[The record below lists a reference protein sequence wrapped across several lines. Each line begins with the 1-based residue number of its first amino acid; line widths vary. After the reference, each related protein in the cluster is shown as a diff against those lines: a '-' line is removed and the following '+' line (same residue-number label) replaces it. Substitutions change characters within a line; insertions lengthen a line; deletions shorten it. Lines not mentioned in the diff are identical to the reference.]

1 MRNKRRGRQWLVVI
15 LSVLI
20 LALIFLIIQSV
31 NHAKTSHV
39 KNVSKTEQIITQ
51 NGFVQQNS
59 PTMNE
64 LTGAKKKKLAN
75 INKKMS
81 DNRHFG
87 AYLGI
92 VGDTPVFAG
101 RNGYANRDKQVGFK
115 SSSTFLSGRY
125 QEFLNNAIIIKL
137 ISEKKLSLSEKLTKY
152 VPNNDETLK
161 GITIKQLLTQ
171 KPKYYATV
179 KNLNTLDAD
188 KYSSPDKLNVTTKAT
203 KINVSAT
210 SAIKAVLIS
219 KVLKKS
225 YTSVVNKMLV
235 DELGLSSL
243 RINDNKH
250 GYINDVLSYNEQLV
264 GGVPS
269 QTSVL
274 KVKNIYFG
282 TNQLRLSLSDIGAS
296 YRKILTNKYFPKS
309 YQSLFLLSAKQLIF
323 KKYDDSAFFYTA
335 DNNQSLIA
343 QYNYKKDSLVVVGDN
358 YPNGRLNIR
367 QLEFQLNSLI
377 K

>member
-1 MRNKRRGRQWLVVI
+1 
-15 LSVLI
+15 
-20 LALIFLIIQSV
+20 
-31 NHAKTSHV
+31 
-39 KNVSKTEQIITQ
+39 
-51 NGFVQQNS
+51 
-59 PTMNE
+59 
-64 LTGAKKKKLAN
+64 
-75 INKKMS
+75 MS

-101 RNGYANRDKQVGFK
+101 RNGYANRDKQVRFK

>member
-101 RNGYANRDKQVGFK
+101 RNGYANRDKQVRFK